1 MPISTLCAGYSV
13 LLTGE
18 APADDKIFVEY
29 NFRRVVVVADAA
41 AVVVVGIR

>member
-13 LLTGE
+13 LTGE